1 LVSRVFFT
9 QASILA
15 RKQSGEVQESFRT
28 SGKSSLLNPVRFGQ
42 LAHEPA
48 SGTSVSSCLSNGADA
63 SCSKMLDSIH
73 AANYAESAVMRTP
86 HRGMLGWRHGM
97 APLVR
102 IIVGAFSKAM
112 SLSVALKRPVRSF
125 GAIAASRVSS
135 FTVGSA
141 RV

>member
-1 LVSRVFFT
+1 MLALKKFIPCYAAALCIKT
-9 QASILA
+9 HTALLALCGASH
-15 RKQSGEVQESFRT
+15 K
-28 SGKSSLLNPVRFGQ
+28 
-42 LAHEPA
+42 
-48 SGTSVSSCLSNGADA
+48 
-63 SCSKMLDSIH
+63 
-73 AANYAESAVMRTP
+73 ANNAESAVMRTP
-86 HRGMLGWRHGM
+86 HRGMLDWRHGM
-97 APLVR
+97 TPLLR